1 MPEILAID
9 LAEHRVCGVMAD
21 VSDKTVRIVKSFA
34 ADVPEDAAGVP
45 PLLGIWLAETLKR
58 AGISARQ
65 VLIGLPREDVVVRH
79 LELPQV
85 DDVEL
90 PNIVRFQAATK
101 STVPLDQLA
110 LDYLPLPQR
119 PGFAGRDVLLVTV
132 PQERIGKLYG
142 TALAAGLEVVSVGVS
157 SVSTAEIVLEAEANV
172 SRAAN
177 EISLVV
183 SRHGDRIEIS
193 LVGQGHL
200 YFSHSTQVA
209 GQPDQITSQVLSE
222 VSRAVIA
229 LGKRV
234 PNVRVA
240 QTWLVG
246 SASENAELTRA
257 AHERF
262 GCEVTQIDPFQV
274 PGVVNSAGAADPYAA
289 FAGPI
294 GQLLGHSR
302 QTAAAVDF
310 LNPRR
315 PVVKKDYTQHKRWA
329 VAAAVGFVLI
339 SAYGYRALRMASL
352 AGEVAEMKSQ
362 LAEKKKT
369 NEDMKS
375 RVDAVT
381 RVDQWVAS
389 QVNWL
394 NETQQLTEMMEG
406 TERRYLRRLQFGQG
420 TTNTVRGSITATGS
434 AKERTDVEGLNAELL
449 ERSDTDIEAQPIKP
463 GKDSE
468 FPFDFQLDISLK
480 KPTPKPPE
488 KPAAEKPKA

>member
-1 MPEILAID
+1 MPELLAID
-9 LAEHRVCGVMAD
+9 LEEHRVCGVVAD
-21 VSDKTVRIVKSFA
+21 VSDKAVRVLKSFA
-34 ADVPEDAAGVP
+34 ADVPAEMIGSPA
-45 PLLGIWLAETLKR
+45 LLGMWLGETLKQ
-58 AGISARQ
+58 AGISQRQ

-85 DDVEL
+85 EDAEL
-90 PNIVRFQAATK
+90 PTLVRFQAATK

-119 PGFAGRDVLLVTV
+119 SGFAGRDVLLVTV
-132 PQERIGKLYG
+132 PQERIGKIYG
-142 TALAAGLEVVSVGVS
+142 TALAAGLEVVAVGVS
-157 SVSTAEIVLEAEANV
+157 SVSTAEIVLEVEAKV
-172 SRAAN
+172 ARGAN

-200 YFSHSTQVA
+200 YFSHSTQVV
-209 GQPDQITSQVLSE
+209 GQTDQITAQVLAE

-229 LGKRV
+229 LGKRL

-257 AHERF
+257 ARDRF
-262 GCEVTQIDPFQV
+262 GCEVAQIDPFRIA
-274 PGVVNSAGAADPYAA
+274 GVSVAPSVDADGLSA

-302 QTAAAVDF
+302 QTTAAVDF

-315 PVVKKDYTQHKRWA
+315 PVVKKDYTLHKRWA
-329 VAAAVGFVLI
+329 IVTAVGLI
-339 SAYGYRALRMASL
+339 VAVGYGYRLWAVKSL
-352 AGEVAEMKSQ
+352 EQEVAQAQEDLKDAKFKNEQMKPQ
-362 LAEKKKT
+362 VLAVG
-369 NEDMKS
+369 
-375 RVDAVT
+375 RVDA
-381 RVDQWVAS
+381 WVAS
-389 QVNWL
+389 HLNWL
-394 NETQQLTEMMEG
+394 NETKQLTAMMEG
-406 TERRYLRRLQFGQG
+406 TDRRYLRRLQFGQG
-420 TTNTVRGSITATGS
+420 TTNTVRGTITASGS
-434 AKERTDVEGLNAELL
+434 AKERTDIEGLNAELL
-449 ERSDTDIEAQPIKP
+449 ERSDAEIEAQPIKP

-480 KPTPKPPE
+480 KPDAKSSAA
-488 KPAAEKPKA
+488 KPAK